1 MSMIPIEFDKSV
13 MHQLREFEH
22 LFYFKWDLV
31 SDVLEFQESMENTPF
46 GFEQRIEQASTNF
59 YTGLIHKDDQEH
71 LDTYIDALYSNG
83 SPGEVRRIV
92 QKFRMRGKNGIDYL
106 WVELRMLAYYDES
119 MPVMVFGAMRNINDE
134 QIWQIKLQH
143 QAEHDQLTG
152 FLNKIALEHHAED
165 FLNSKPNRSALII
178 IDADNFKSIND
189 TFGHLF
195 GDAVLTEMAI
205 AIRKIFRPIDFMG
218 RIGGDEFVTIVREFP
233 DEDLV
238 TKYCTEL
245 GNELRKSYGN
255 EDKQI
260 PFSISMGIAF
270 YPEHGLSY
278 QELFAHADRAL
289 YESKANGRD
298 QFHIYKPSFIG
309 NSSVESTRDIHD
321 LSDAQQKAF
330 QDNMIEFVFKILF
343 ETNDPTAT
351 ISWTLGMFGRQ
362 YNLDRVSIEVY
373 DRIAN
378 RYSTDF
384 EWLSPNG
391 VSTKTEHHI
400 ENISSL
406 IDSRTELMLQMYHPT
421 PLGVMAICNDT
432 REVSAKYQ
440 DTVRFFKLG
449 SFAHIRITH
458 GTTDLGSFCFESATP
473 REFSDKEKQ
482 DLNVFSVLLGNIL
495 LVRSSDEKIL
505 EENTR
510 LRDILDR
517 MQEFVYVIDK
527 ETHEPVFFNQT
538 IRQFLTPISTTQPC
552 FKRFHNLDFPC
563 ANCPVERLSKD
574 GNEYLLSQ
582 MNNWGELTETRTY
595 NIDWEEGKSK
605 FALII
610 QDPF

>member
-1 MSMIPIEFDKSV
+1 MANTPTDFDRNV
-13 MHQLREFEH
+13 MRQLREFEH
-22 LFYFKWDLV
+22 LFYFKWDLI
-31 SDVLEFQESMENTPF
+31 SDVLEFREPMDDTPF
-46 GFEQRIEQASTNF
+46 GIDQRIEQASTNF
-59 YTGLIHKDDQEH
+59 YAGLIHKDDQEH
-71 LDTYIDALYSNG
+71 LEMYLDALYSNG
-83 SPGEVRRIV
+83 SPNEVRKIV

-106 WVELRMLAYYDES
+106 WVELRMLTYYDDS

-134 QIWQIKLQH
+134 QLWQIKLQH
-143 QAEHDQLTG
+143 QAEHDLLTG
-152 FLNKIALEHHAED
+152 FLNKISLEQHAED

-178 IDADNFKSIND
+178 IDADNFKAIND

-195 GDAVLTEMAI
+195 GDAVLTEMAM

-218 RIGGDEFVTIVREFP
+218 RIGGDEFIVLVREFP

-245 GNELRKSYGN
+245 GDELRKAYGN
-255 EDKQI
+255 EDKKI
-260 PFSISMGIAF
+260 KFSISMGISF
-270 YPEHGLSY
+270 YPEHGSNY
-278 QELFAHADRAL
+278 QDLFAHADRAL

-298 QFHIYKPSFIG
+298 QFHIYHPSFIG
-309 NSSVESTRDIHD
+309 NSSVTSTRDPHD
-321 LSDAQQKAF
+321 FSDAQQKAF

-343 ETNDPTAT
+343 ETNDPVAT

-391 VSTKTEHHI
+391 VSTKQENHSD
-400 ENISSL
+400 NISRFT
-406 IDSRTELMLQMYHPT
+406 DARAELMLQLYHPT
-421 PLGVMAICNDT
+421 PLGVMAICSDS
-432 REVSAKYQ
+432 RELDAKYQ
-440 DTVRFFKLG
+440 DAIKFFKLG

-458 GTTDLGSFCFESATP
+458 GTTDLGSFCFESAMP
-473 REFSDKEKQ
+473 RNFSEKEMR
-482 DLNVFSVLLGNIL
+482 DLNIFSVLLGNIL
-495 LVRSSDEKIL
+495 LVRTSDEKII

-527 ETHEPVFFNQT
+527 ETYEPVFFNQT
-538 IRQFLTPISTTQPC
+538 IRQFLSPITTPQPC
-552 FKRFHNLDFPC
+552 YKRFHNLDSPC
-563 ANCPVERLSKD
+563 PNCPVDRLSAD
-574 GNEYLLSQ
+574 GNEYLLSK
-582 MNNWGELTETRTY
+582 MDNWGEYTDTRTY
-595 NIDWEEGKSK
+595 NIAWEEDKPK